1 MKNSHKFLNST
12 LLLICMFAFAPSAN
26 SQFLKNL
33 GKKAEKAAE
42 RVVERRVEQE
52 AEKKTD
58 AALDSILEPGSK
70 RKKDKKEKRNKDK
83 RTSTDEKELS
93 ENESTETHEEEV
105 STKDLKPW
113 SNYNFVPGDKII
125 FQDDLAN
132 EENGEFPSRWDLIN
146 GSAENA
152 MLQNEPVINLLGN
165 TIIVPLMNKDNYLPE
180 IFTLEF
186 DGYFLA
192 NENAYQGA
200 VHQRYIIYF
209 TNSGNTYTPE
219 GSSDSYSGLEL
230 QRHGASLT
238 AEINTIPK
246 EFNGYK
252 EELNIEPV
260 WRHFAIAFNKRSL
273 KVFVDQ
279 HRVLNIPN
287 MGPDFDPNSFSIK
300 AYTYG
305 DGYVS
310 AIKNI
315 RLAEGGKKLYD
326 RIVSEGKFVTRGI
339 LFDINKATLKP
350 KSMGVI
356 NSIAKIMQQHS
367 DLNFKI
373 VGHTDSDGNDGA
385 NLELSAKRAI
395 AVKNA
400 LLQLGIKE
408 SRLQTEGKG
417 ESVPVSENTTPEGK
431 ANNRRVEFI
440 KL

>member
-1 MKNSHKFLNST
+1 MKTLHQFLKST
-12 LLLICMFAFAPSAN
+12 LLIICMFAFTPNAN
-26 SQFLKNL
+26 AQFLKKL

-58 AALDSILEPGSK
+58 AALDSILEPGQKKK
-70 RKKDKKEKRNKDK
+70 RKPRPNKKESEN
-83 RTSTDEKELS
+83 TSSDEIELS
-93 ENESTETHEEEV
+93 ENEPTKTSNEEV
-105 STKDLKPW
+105 SAKDLKPW

-125 FQDDLAN
+125 FQDDLAG

-152 MLQNEPVINLLGN
+152 VLQNENIINLLGK
-165 TIIVPLMNKDNYLPE
+165 TIITPLMNKDNYLPE
-180 IFTLEF
+180 IFTIEF
-186 DGYFLA
+186 DGYYFA
-192 NENAYQGA
+192 DENAYKGA
-200 VHQRYIIYF
+200 THQQYVIYF
-209 TNSGNTYTPE
+209 TNSGKNYTPA
-219 GSSDSYSGLEL
+219 GSNDKFYGLEL
-230 QRHGASLT
+230 QRNGANFE
-238 AEINTIPK
+238 AEIKNVSK
-246 EFNGYK
+246 NFNGYK
-252 EELNIEPV
+252 EELNIQPV

-287 MGPDFDPNSFSIK
+287 MGNDFDPHSFSIK

-305 DGYVS
+305 DGFVS

-315 RLAEGGKKLYD
+315 RVAEGGKKLYD

-356 NSIAKIMQQHS
+356 NSIAKIMNQHQG
-367 DLNFKI
+367 LNFKI
-373 VGHTDSDGNDGA
+373 VGHTDSDGNDDS
-385 NLELSAKRAI
+385 NLKLSANRAI
-395 AVKNA
+395 AVKKA
-400 LLQLGIKE
+400 LLDLGINE
-408 SRLQTEGKG
+408 SRLKTEGKG

-440 KL
+440 KQ